1 MDTVS
6 VRMPGGNVQEFAGEL
21 VSRVVREEPLDER
34 RSTLRTVSLYRTA
47 EGRFALVLDTRT
59 VISDGNHFLRFNS
72 LADVGDYLG
81 RDDGG
86 LARELL
92 DGVAEAPPAG
102 DPSPAAA

>member
-6 VRMPGGNVQEFAGEL
+6 VQMPGGNVHQFEGEL

-34 RSTLRTVSLYRTA
+34 RSTVRTVSLYRVA
-47 EGRFALVLDTRT
+47 GGGYVLVLDTRT
-59 VISDGNHFLRFNS
+59 VVRASSHYLHFANLDHVGEY
-72 LADVGDYLG
+72 LA

-92 DGVAEAPPAG
+92 AQAAEMEK
-102 DPSPAAA
+102 